1 MMFDDVISGE
11 KAPLVRILRHVTSG
25 SHAGRAH
32 LYILYYYYSKKKVR
46 EPVVHAH
53 AITSVTDVTSGSV
66 TSGDTISGQ
75 GRFRSRDF
83 R

>member
-1 MMFDDVISGE
+1 
-11 KAPLVRILRHVTSG
+11 
-25 SHAGRAH
+25 
-32 LYILYYYYSKKKVR
+32 LYYYYSKKKVR
-46 EPVVHAH
+46 EPVVH

-66 TSGDTISGQ
+66 TSGDTISDQ